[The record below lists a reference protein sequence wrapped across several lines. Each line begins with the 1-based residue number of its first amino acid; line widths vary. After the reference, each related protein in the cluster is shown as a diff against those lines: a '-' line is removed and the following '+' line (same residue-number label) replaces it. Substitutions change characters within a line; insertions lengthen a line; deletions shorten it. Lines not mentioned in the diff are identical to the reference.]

1 MPELPEVET
10 IRRGLEQ
17 KVRGKKIERVIIR
30 NGRSVKTPSSSEFFQ
45 KIEGKV
51 FCQMH
56 RRGKYLILGLDSGD
70 TLVLHLGMTGRL
82 IYSRSREEIAHSR
95 VVFLLENGTQLS
107 FADVRGFGGLWCV
120 PHEKFEEVVPT
131 LAKLGPE
138 PLGRSFTLE
147 KFKQLLKGKKGKIK
161 SLLMDQNFIAGVG
174 NIYAQE
180 ALFLSGIHPTRSP
193 SFLLDQE
200 IEKLHH
206 NLLNVLKEA
215 ILRGGSSVNNY
226 VDLDGME
233 GNYAPLLRVYRRAG
247 SNCLDCGQVIE
258 RMEVGGRGT
267 YFCPRCQK

>member
-17 KVRGKKIERVIIR
+17 KVRGEKIKRVIIR
-30 NGRSVKTPSSSEFFQ
+30 NERSVKTPPSSEFVQ
-45 KIEGKV
+45 KIHGKV
-51 FCQMH
+51 LCQIH
-56 RRGKYLILGLDSGD
+56 RRGKYLILGLDSGES
-70 TLVLHLGMTGRL
+70 LVLHLGMTGRL
-82 IYSRSREEIAHSR
+82 IYSKTREEIGYSR
-95 VVFLLENGTQLS
+95 VVFLLENNAQLS
-107 FADVRGFGGLWCV
+107 FADVRGFGGLWFV
-120 PHEKFEEVVPT
+120 PDEKFEEAVPA
-131 LAKLGPE
+131 LANMGPE

-161 SLLMDQNFIAGVG
+161 SLLMDQTFIAGIG

-193 SFLLDQE
+193 SLLLDQE
-200 IEKLHH
+200 IERLYH

-215 ILRGGSSVNNY
+215 VSYRGSSVNTY
-226 VDLDGME
+226 VDLDGIE
-233 GNYAPLLRVYRRAG
+233 GNYEPRLRVYRRAG
-247 SNCLDCGQVIE
+247 SNCLRCRQVIE

>member
-30 NGRSVKTPSSSEFFQ
+30 NEKSVKVPSPQEFVQ
-45 KIEGKV
+45 KMEGKV
-51 FCQMH
+51 LCQMH

-70 TLVLHLGMTGRL
+70 SLILHLGMTGRL
-82 IYSRSREEIAHSR
+82 IYSKAGEEIDYSR
-95 VVFLLENGTQLS
+95 VVFLLENNAQLS
-107 FADVRGFGGLWCV
+107 FTDVRGFGGLWFV
-120 PHEKFEEVVPT
+120 PDENFEEVVPT
-131 LAKLGPE
+131 LANLGPE
-138 PLGRSFTLE
+138 PLGRGFTQE
-147 KFKQLLKGKKGKIK
+147 KFKQLLKDKKGKIK
-161 SLLMDQNFIAGVG
+161 SLLMDQTFIAGVG

-193 SFLLDQE
+193 SLLLDQE
-200 IEKLHH
+200 IERLYH

-215 ILRGGSSVNNY
+215 ISYRGSSVDTY
-226 VDLDGME
+226 VDLEGRE
-233 GNYAPLLRVYRRAG
+233 GNYEPRLRVYGRG
-247 SNCLDCGQVIE
+247 GMNCLRCGQVIE